1 MIPISLIAAALP
13 LTPGGLGIAE
23 AANIYF
29 LGTVGVSRAAAL
41 SLFFLYR
48 ILQVLVSLVGAVCLA
63 LQKDR
68 VSSAEVEQF
77 EDDGSNKPSSPTP

>member
-1 MIPISLIAAALP
+1 
-13 LTPGGLGIAE
+13 
-23 AANIYF
+23 
-29 LGTVGVSRAAAL
+29 VSRAAAL

-77 EDDGSNKPSSPTP
+77 EDDGSNKPSPPAP